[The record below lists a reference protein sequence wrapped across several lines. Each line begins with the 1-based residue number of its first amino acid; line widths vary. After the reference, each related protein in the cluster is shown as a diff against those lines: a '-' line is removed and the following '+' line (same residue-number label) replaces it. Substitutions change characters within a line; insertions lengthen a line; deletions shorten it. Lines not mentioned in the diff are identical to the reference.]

1 MTSLWWIRRDLRL
14 ADNPA
19 LDAALKQGAVIP
31 VFILDPHLL
40 ERTPARRQAFLF
52 GGLAELDAELKKR
65 GSGLVIRRGKPE
77 IELFNLI
84 LETGAQAIYAEEDYT
99 PYARARDE
107 RVAQSVPLTLV
118 QGQTVH
124 HPASVLKPDGRPYTV
139 FTPFSKAWKA
149 LLPARL
155 TPLPAPEHFP
165 PVTLPASISESVF
178 ALPSAAQS
186 TSSLSSAVHFPPGET
201 EAQRRLLQFT
211 QSPNPKITQY
221 HETRNRLDL
230 DGTSALSPYL
240 RFGMI
245 SLRQAAA
252 QALSVEQGN
261 RATGQPENGATT
273 WLNELI
279 WREFYISIL
288 YHFPYV
294 SKTAFNPAL
303 ANIPWRNDEADF
315 EAWKTG
321 RTGIPVVDA
330 AMRQLRATGWMHNR
344 ARMIVA
350 SFLVKDLLI
359 NWQWGERWF
368 MDNLLDGDP
377 AANNGGWQWTAGTGT
392 DAAPYFRVFNP
403 VLQSQKFDP
412 NGDYIRKWVPELAH
426 LPADVIHAPWEKRI
440 CVPGYPS
447 RPIVDREKARQRTL
461 EAYSLSKNRI
471 TGQQVNRKTGKQE
484 TSCAENL

>member
-1 MTSLWWIRRDLRL
+1 MTSLWWIRRDVRL
-14 ADNPA
+14 SDNPA
-19 LDAALKQGAVIP
+19 LRAALKQGAVIP

-40 ERTPARRQAFLF
+40 ERTPARRQGFLF
-52 GGLAELDAELKKR
+52 GGLAELDAELNKR
-65 GSGLVIRRGKPE
+65 GCGLVIRRGRPE
-77 IELFNLI
+77 IELLNLI
-84 LETGAQAIYAEEDYT
+84 IETGAQAIYAEEDYT

-107 RVAQSVPLTLV
+107 RISQSLPLTLV

-124 HPASVLKPDGRPYTV
+124 HPASILKPDGSPYTV

-149 LLPARL
+149 LLPASL
-155 TPLPAPEHFP
+155 TPLPAPQHFP
-165 PVTLPASISESVF
+165 PVSLPQSTADLRFSAFSVSESAF
-178 ALPSAAQS
+178 P
-186 TSSLSSAVHFPPGET
+186 LSSVAHFPPGES
-201 EAQRRLLQFT
+201 EAQRRLFAFCSHLPLGEG
-211 QSPNPKITQY
+211 SGVRAITNY

-230 DGTSALSPYL
+230 DGTSALSPYI

-245 SLRQAAA
+245 SLRQAVEV
-252 QALSVEQGN
+252 ALSVEQEN
-261 RATGQPENGATT
+261 RATGQPQNGAAT

-288 YHFPYV
+288 YHFPHV
-294 SKTAFNPAL
+294 SKAAFNPAL
-303 ANIPWRNDEADF
+303 ADIPWRDDEADF
-315 EAWKTG
+315 AAWKEG
-321 RTGIPVVDA
+321 RTGMPVVDA

-392 DAAPYFRVFNP
+392 DAAPYFRIFNP

-412 NGDYIRKWVPELAH
+412 NGDYIRRWVPELAH
-426 LPADVIHAPWEKRI
+426 CPADVIHAPWEKRI
-440 CVPGYPS
+440 RVPGYPD
-447 RPIVDREKARQRTL
+447 RPIVDRQNARERTL
-461 EAYSLSKNRI
+461 KAYSLSKNRI
-471 TGQQVNRKTGKQE
+471 PG
-484 TSCAENL
+484 